1 MSEENSQNFS
11 RLDFNE
17 QLYVFYLELKGEI
30 TKKNIEI
37 EKSQLQEIANST
49 NPSIILNYIRELFY
63 MLINIQLKPE
73 KDNSEK
79 LSKELNNEEYYQLES
94 HIHKLESDI
103 KILLK
108 REFQNKIKIDT
119 LENKLNTYV
128 DIEKEYEELK
138 EKLKYEGGRFLENE
152 RKDNEIIILRQ
163 ENSLLKKEIRK
174 YEENNGLYKFKIKL
188 EQDCNTELKKQISSL
203 NKKLAKIEKENIKQS
218 NNNNSSINININN
231 NGNSSSKLVI
241 NHENNNNNNNN
252 NRIIRNTNSNF
263 ALRKTK
269 VNKLIKNYRKNNF
282 NNMIYTTTN
291 NFKFQRKPKFN
302 NIEKIAESDLR
313 TKKHKSHSRYANNVD
328 NISKAFTPTFT
339 KILSSLYFK
348 NKSPNGREK
357 KFLKK
362 NLSTICIN
370 DYEKTIIKNMNKSTR
385 VKSKI
390 KTKNN
395 SDNRYSQNS
404 KFPLSSKN
412 RTNNYYLSLIPKT
425 NLLREK
431 SYGNYASIVNNK
443 K

>member
-73 KDNSEK
+73 KENSKK
-79 LSKELNNEEYYQLES
+79 LFKELNNEEYFQLES

-108 REFQNKIKIDT
+108 REFQNKITIDT

-163 ENSLLKKEIRK
+163 ENSLLKKEIQK
-174 YEENNGLYKFKIKL
+174 YEENNGLYKLKIKL

-241 NHENNNNNNNN
+241 NHENNNNSNNN
-252 NRIIRNTNSNF
+252 NRIIRNTSNF

-282 NNMIYTTTN
+282 N
-291 NFKFQRKPKFN
+291 N

-339 KILSSLYFK
+339 KILNSLYFK
-348 NKSPNGREK
+348 IKSPNRREK

-362 NLSTICIN
+362 NFSTIYID
-370 DYEKTIIKNMNKSTR
+370 DYEKTTIKNMNKSTR

-390 KTKNN
+390 KTKTN
-395 SDNRYSQNS
+395 SDNRYSQNP

-412 RTNNYYLSLIPKT
+412 RTNNYYSSLIPKT

-431 SYGNYASIVNNK
+431 SYGTFTSIVNNK

>member
-49 NPSIILNYIRELFY
+49 HPSTILNYIRELFY

-73 KDNSEK
+73 KENSKK
-79 LSKELNNEEYYQLES
+79 LVKELNNEEYFQLES

-108 REFQNKIKIDT
+108 REFQNKITIDT

-138 EKLKYEGGRFLENE
+138 EKLKYEGGKFLDNE

-163 ENSLLKKEIRK
+163 ENSLLKKEIQK
-174 YEENNGLYKFKIKL
+174 YEENNGLYKLKIKL

-218 NNNNSSINININN
+218 NNNNSSINNNINN

-252 NRIIRNTNSNF
+252 NRIIRNTSNF

-282 NNMIYTTTN
+282 NHMIYTTTN
-291 NFKFQRKPKFN
+291 YFKFQRKPNFS
-302 NIEKIAESDLR
+302 NIEKIAQSDLR

-348 NKSPNGREK
+348 NKSPNEREK

-362 NLSTICIN
+362 NLSTICID
-370 DYEKTIIKNMNKSTR
+370 DYEKTTIKNMNKSTR

-390 KTKNN
+390 KTKTN
-395 SDNRYSQNS
+395 SDNRYSQNP

-412 RTNNYYLSLIPKT
+412 RTNNYYSSLIPKT

-431 SYGNYASIVNNK
+431 SYGTFTSIVNNK